1 MTRNL
6 LGCGFLC
13 LASRH
18 APGRLYFYSPAVN
31 ARNVYAWYS
40 VSLEIHSNP
49 LLPSLPFLYHKLPT
63 LQRIPD
69 SVSVGKDAKRAFVKA
84 AGIFILYLT
93 YASTDFC
100 KQHHRSTI
108 SAKDV
113 MDALQELE
121 FEGYT
126 DHLEECLKHFRK
138 AQQSKKDAK
147 KERDARREEEKRVQ
161 MKVDAVDDVSATR
174 GDAETAE

>member
-1 MTRNL
+1 
-6 LGCGFLC
+6 
-13 LASRH
+13 
-18 APGRLYFYSPAVN
+18 
-31 ARNVYAWYS
+31 
-40 VSLEIHSNP
+40 
-49 LLPSLPFLYHKLPT
+49 
-63 LQRIPD
+63 
-69 SVSVGKDAKRAFVKA
+69 
-84 AGIFILYLT
+84 
-93 YASTDFC
+93 
-100 KQHHRSTI
+100 
-108 SAKDV
+108 